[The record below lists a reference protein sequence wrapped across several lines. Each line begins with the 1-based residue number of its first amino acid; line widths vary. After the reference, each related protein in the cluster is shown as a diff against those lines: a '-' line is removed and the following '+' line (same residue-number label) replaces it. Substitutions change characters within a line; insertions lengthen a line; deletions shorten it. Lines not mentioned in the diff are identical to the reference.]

1 MALSITPSRHWLGN
15 DGPWSVFDVRIGP
28 AQKLVHL
35 LPASSVSLTLA
46 VLEEGCNATEPS
58 TCETLRGEVIHPL
71 EAPWDNL
78 TAANG
83 SPNLAVQFPTE
94 EFYFPGGVRSAMGVS
109 SLSLEDY
116 NETLEGQLIAG
127 YISKKPFLGL
137 LGLSGYHAYPVNE
150 STYYNSTLQT
160 LKSRSAVSGL
170 TWAYTAGA
178 SYKTPESFGSLT
190 FGGYDSSLVNMD
202 EALTK
207 VDFRRN
213 FNGNELTLTVKSIT
227 VGDQTLNSIDL
238 VAQLDSALPEI
249 WLPKSVYTIFE
260 EKFGLQWNAT
270 FGMYL
275 VSEEHRERLLA
286 ENTSVSFD
294 LAASESDASKTVTIT
309 LPYRAFDHEVG
320 FPLAGIIDGE
330 KKLPYFPLKR
340 SPDDTS
346 SSQVFLGRTFFQEA

>member
-35 LPASSVSLTLA
+35 LPASSVRLTLA
-46 VLEEGCNATEPS
+46 VLEEGCNDTEPS
-58 TCETLRGEVIHPL
+58 TCETLRGEVLHPP
-71 EAPWDNL
+71 EATWENL

-83 SPNLAVQFPTE
+83 DPNLAVQFLTE
-94 EFYFPGGVRSAMGVS
+94 EFYFGGGVKSAMGVS
-109 SLSLEDY
+109 SISLADY

-127 YISKKPFLGL
+127 YTSKKPFIGL
-137 LGLSGYHAYPVNE
+137 LGLSGYQAYPVNT

-160 LKSRSAVSGL
+160 LKSKSAVSGL

-178 SYKTPESFGSLT
+178 QYKTPESFGSLT

-213 FNGNELTLTVKSIT
+213 ANGNELTLTVKSIT
-227 VGDQTLNSIDL
+227 VGDQTLDSIDL
-238 VAQLDSALPEI
+238 IAQLDSALPEI

-260 EKFGLQWNAT
+260 EKFGLQWNET

-275 VSEEHRERLLA
+275 VSEEQRERLLA
-286 ENTSVSFD
+286 ENTSVSFN
-294 LAASESDASKTVTIT
+294 LAASESDSTKTVTIT
-309 LPYRAFDHEVG
+309 LPYQAFDHEVG
-320 FPLAGIIDGE
+320 FPLAGITDGE
-330 KKLPYFPLKR
+330 TKKPYFPLKR
-340 SPDDTS
+340 SPNDTS